1 MTGFIG
7 WPKKKKRKKKKS
19 MCGGDKVQEIENGM
33 EKWLVQVDYICLL
46 QSLLCFSTNISNIC
60 I

>member
-7 WPKKKKRKKKKS
+7 WPKKKKKS
-19 MCGGDKVQEIENGM
+19 MCGGDKVHEIENGM